1 MYIRVCACV
10 LTSQHTKNPGQAKT
24 LRILPPE
31 VPPRKNIDMTP
42 KRSSVF
48 PDNGEVVTVLHEITA
63 TLNTLVK
70 RVESTETGLKVVQQK
85 LERGFS
91 TPSSS
96 DSSPGREKVPNI
108 VRVRNVCL
116 PIQAYIMQFLS
127 YPPCSQRQ
135 GRSTKRSWMKMK
147 HSLDLI
153 LELSMC

>member
-1 MYIRVCACV
+1 
-10 LTSQHTKNPGQAKT
+10 
-24 LRILPPE
+24 
-31 VPPRKNIDMTP
+31 MTP

-85 LERGFS
+85 LEHGFS

-96 DSSPGREKVPNI
+96 DSSPRQEKVPNI

-127 YPPCSQRQ
+127 
-135 GRSTKRSWMKMK
+135 
-147 HSLDLI
+147 
-153 LELSMC
+153 